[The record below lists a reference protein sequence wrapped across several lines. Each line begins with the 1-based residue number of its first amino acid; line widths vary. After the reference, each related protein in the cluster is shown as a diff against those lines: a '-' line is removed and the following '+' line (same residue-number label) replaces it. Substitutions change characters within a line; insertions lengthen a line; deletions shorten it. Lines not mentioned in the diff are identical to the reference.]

1 MVFLTRKFLNDFR
14 FNPKQALESLKNRK
28 SRFIHPLVKF
38 IVFWR
43 IVFSEYFLN
52 ACMTRASA
60 LAYALLL
67 TLIPLLAVIAFM
79 AASIMD
85 IHPKQV
91 ETLLSH
97 FLPFAPKTV
106 LQYISSFFSNAKKLR
121 GISIFGFI
129 IVSVGLFGLVEE
141 SLNTIWKVVRSRSF
155 FVRLRSFTMVMVY
168 SPILFFASF
177 QIRRSVWLDL
187 MSGYFFPIDIVPF
200 LLTVLAFTGFI
211 WFVPNTKVPFKSAF
225 LGGIVAGGLFELERH
240 WFDSFVHL
248 SMQAQSIY
256 GTFGILLFFLV
267 SLFLISLF
275 VLFGAEVAYV
285 HQNFPPLVRAK
296 TRWDRRIGDY
306 RLYFCLRIM
315 IDAIASFYYK
325 RSPPTLPYIMKK
337 YEMTETQA
345 QGILNS
351 LIHHGFL
358 HAIGGKDAYVPTRD
372 FSKTLVVE
380 LVDIIEDESRKIA
393 VTPDDHTK
401 NFLKNFI
408 AKIKCRNTAE
418 GYSALTF
425 EKLVEEL
432 QQGEKEFIRL
442 DKGL

>member
-1 MVFLTRKFLNDFR
+1 MLLFSRKFLHDFR
-14 FNPKQALESLKNRK
+14 FNPKQALESLKDRK
-28 SRFIHPLVKF
+28 SRIAYPFVKF
-38 IVFWR
+38 FVFWR

-52 ACMTRASA
+52 ACITRASA

-67 TLIPLLAVIAFM
+67 TLIPLLAVVAFM

-85 IHPKQV
+85 IHPKQM
-91 ETLLSH
+91 EALLSH

-106 LQYISSFFSNAKKLR
+106 LENISSFFSNAKKLR
-121 GISIFGFI
+121 GIGIFGFI

-141 SLNTIWKVVRSRSF
+141 SLNTIWKVVHSRSF
-155 FVRLRSFTMVMVY
+155 FIRLRSFTMVMVY

-187 MSGYFFPIDIVPF
+187 MSGNFFPIDIIPF
-200 LLTVLAFTGFI
+200 LLTVLAFTVFI

-248 SMQAQSIY
+248 SLQAQSIY
-256 GTFGILLFFLV
+256 GAFGILLFFLV

-285 HQNFPPLVRAK
+285 HQNFPPLIRAK
-296 TRWDRRIGDY
+296 TRWDRRVGDY
-306 RLYFCLRIM
+306 RMYFALRIM

-325 RSPPTLPYIMKK
+325 RPPPTLVQIMKK

-345 QGILNS
+345 QGIIKS
-351 LIHHGFL
+351 LIRNGFL
-358 HAIGGKDAYVPTRD
+358 HSIGSKDAYVPTRD

-380 LVDIIEDESRKIA
+380 VVDAIEDEGRKIA
-393 VTPDDHTK
+393 VSPDDYGK
-401 NFLKNFI
+401 IFLEKFI
-408 AKIKCRNTAE
+408 EKTKCRNTTDE
-418 GYSALTF
+418 YGELTF
-425 EKLVEEL
+425 ETLVIEL
-432 QQGEKEFIRL
+432 DEGEKKFQRVE
-442 DKGL
+442 KGL